1 MAASHY
7 SAAYSNNNEEIE
19 LNEDTAF
26 NGPKT
31 TLVSKN
37 VTILG
42 RRTSVRLEREMW
54 NALKD
59 ISKREGCTIHD
70 ICSLIQV
77 RKKPLTSLTAAIRV
91 FLMLYYR
98 AASTDEGHVK
108 AGHGNFE
115 NMKLR
120 ARVSFDLKQ
129 AKQNA
134 QSGNFIGLSDACQSE
149 FRWAY

>member
-1 MAASHY
+1 
-7 SAAYSNNNEEIE
+7 
-19 LNEDTAF
+19 
-26 NGPKT
+26 
-31 TLVSKN
+31 
-37 VTILG
+37 
-42 RRTSVRLEREMW
+42 MW

-134 QSGNFIGLSDACQSE
+134 QSGNFIGLSDAGQSE